1 MICTKNDSSV
11 DGVVEKTSP
20 TTRRRLLISFLLKVG
35 NGAFTI
41 ILSTTAAQ
49 LIEQKRCM
57 RN

>member
-1 MICTKNDSSV
+1 MICTKNSV

-20 TTRRRLLISFLLKVG
+20 TTRRRILVSFLLKVG

-41 ILSTTAAQ
+41 ILSTLAQ